1 MPTLKDIAIKAG
13 VSITSVSRVL
23 NRDDSFSISES
34 TKKKIWETAEE
45 LGYKGTG
52 TNAEEEAARGKATV
66 ALVLLY
72 SEYDEIMDSYYQLI
86 RVTVKDA
93 LIEKGCRVREFFCPA
108 KEGKEL
114 DMSRFSGTI
123 LIGHA
128 GGWYRNEKIRQS
140 VIASGIPV
148 VFADFDPEDMEV
160 EADCVVNDFHSLVEK
175 ALSHFFRL
183 SYTTIGYVGTYGV
196 AVSGRAVEDKRFL
209 YFKQILEEQGLYREE
224 FVWKTDINYA
234 QNAYRLCCQMI
245 ENGDLP
251 RALFIENDAMAMGC
265 LRAFEE
271 NGIRVPEELS
281 VISCNDVPTVEFISP
296 ALSTVHIYGD
306 LIGSM
311 SAELLV
317 EQMRTGRVRGI
328 RAVIPNK
335 LILRQ
340 SCARE

>member
-1 MPTLKDIAIKAG
+1 MPTLKDIAARAG

-34 TKKKIWETAEE
+34 TKKKIWETAGE

-66 ALVLLY
+66 ALILLY

-86 RVTVKDA
+86 RMTVKDA

-114 DMSRFSGTI
+114 DLGRFSGTI
-123 LIGHA
+123 QIGHA
-128 GGWYRNEKIRQS
+128 GGWHRNEKIRQS
-140 VIASGIPV
+140 VVASGIPV
-148 VFADFDPEDMEV
+148 VFAGFDPEDPGV

-196 AVSGRAVEDKRFL
+196 SVSSRVVEDKRFI

-234 QNAYRLCCQMI
+234 QTVSYTHLDVYKRQEGSL
-245 ENGDLP
+245 DLH
-251 RALFIENDAMAMGC
+251 L
-265 LRAFEE
+265 
-271 NGIRVPEELS
+271 
-281 VISCNDVPTVEFISP
+281 
-296 ALSTVHIYGD
+296 
-306 LIGSM
+306 
-311 SAELLV
+311 
-317 EQMRTGRVRGI
+317 
-328 RAVIPNK
+328 
-335 LILRQ
+335 
-340 SCARE
+340 